1 MNKTTFPEATTL
13 LLLLVIVALAGCA
26 SAHLTFEKPGA
37 AAAGLQRDQND
48 S

>member
-1 MNKTTFPEATTL
+1 MNKTTFPEAM
-13 LLLLVIVALAGCA
+13 LLLLVIVGLARCA
-26 SAHLTFEKPGA
+26 SAPLTFEKPGA